1 MIIKKR
7 STGSIEDM
15 MKAVK
20 NRIDELTVNSSTSI
34 NASDD
39 LLDKIKAKLKS
50 QGIDIDSKQ
59 AINYAEGALDLLLH
73 SPDQDVETWWEDT
86 LTNYRS
92 DLRSLPK
99 VNSSTSINASDES
112 KDSAMKMYKNR
123 SDYLQK
129 HSGSDYKYVEDML
142 SQEFRQFVDSGNN
155 FMDYRPS
162 SELRNTAR
170 AHGYKLVKPRSK
182 YHNNYS
188 IEPINA
194 SAKTSD
200 DDKTERYIHNLIGDL
215 DAALHESGFENISY
229 DTDKHNIYIV
239 IGDTLEQYEVPFAD
253 LKFSF
258 ADIDTDVE
266 YIFNAITDKDTVESS
281 TEVDFDESE
290 EGDRWIELESKSV
303 EDTDGFMTE
312 YTLYKQIGEELYICM
327 FGDKEV
333 YPPDVDYA
341 DVLFEDYDQAK
352 EWFDTYQ
359 TYVD

>member
-15 MKAVK
+15 MKAVQD
-20 NRIDELTVNSSTSI
+20 RIDELTVNSSTSI
-34 NASDD
+34 NASD
-39 LLDKIKAKLKS
+39 KA
-50 QGIDIDSKQ
+50 
-59 AINYAEGALDLLLH
+59 
-73 SPDQDVETWWEDT
+73 
-86 LTNYRS
+86 
-92 DLRSLPK
+92 
-99 VNSSTSINASDES
+99 

-123 SDYLQK
+123 SDYLQT
-129 HSGSDYKYVEDML
+129 HSGDDYSYVEDML

-200 DDKTERYIHNLIGDL
+200 DANERYIHNLIGYL
-215 DAALHESGFENISY
+215 DTALHESGFENISY
-229 DTDKHNIYIV
+229 DTDKHNLYIV

-266 YIFNAITDKDTVESS
+266 YIFNAITNKDTVESS
-281 TEVDFDESE
+281 IEVDFDESE

-303 EDTDGFMTE
+303 EDTDGFMAE

-359 TYVD
+359 TVVD